1 MNKIL
6 IEGGYITLPKKVI
19 NEDLVQYGDFY
30 YDFGTENYSFIKVA
44 KLLAERRI
52 KNNMFMLKLFDKR
65 AARLDPYDPNLS
77 DKEKILILD
86 ECRKNF
92 WYFIREV
99 VRIPVPGG
107 VRRFELHRGNLAE
120 MWCMLHNLNTF
131 IVLPRQNFKTISAC
145 CFYLWIFLYG
155 TNNSEMSLMNKSFE
169 GSKTNLKRIKDLR
182 ESLPEY
188 LQLNDPKDN
197 TNVTTLYSYVS
208 KNKIIAFGA
217 ATSEEMG
224 DKVGRGNTQAVQY
237 YDEFA
242 FLKYNSV
249 IYNSASPAQMEAA
262 RAAEENGKPHHK
274 LITTTPGFLN
284 DPAGLYAKEFIN
296 NSIPFTEKLYSY
308 TKEEIE
314 QYLANSRNNFL
325 YIYFSWREIGRSRDW
340 YIENCKNLNY
350 DKLAIRREIDCQW
363 IRQGEMAVFENS
375 LVERARS
382 ACTEPIGSI
391 TLCDNVG
398 WQLNL
403 YKHFDFNNP
412 MLIGV
417 DVASGESGDSSAI
430 VVCDSSTLEVLAV
443 FANNMIDSISLAE
456 VCHYIMSKLFRSAVL
471 VPERNSE
478 GRAMINY
485 LLKTEIANRIYWET
499 KEVSGQQRVL
509 KKDGINANTVSK
521 IKTKVYGVDTTSK
534 SRPMMIDLIRP
545 FLEDEYDQLHC
556 LALVDEIA
564 GLERKKNGKIEHS
577 ETTHDDILFAYL
589 LCRFVWVYGTNLS
602 KWAITKPRVFTNMK
616 NPNLTYDELQ
626 DNIDD
631 VVTLNQFIDYDLSE
645 ENFSNGGSINGNGIS
660 AREIIAEYMASKYH
674 FNQSEN
680 DYRETQNKVI
690 QSRSPDREIITTGID
705 WDNPDAKKKYSKK
718 IVTAK
723 PYYNEYETE
732 DETIDWSIK

>member
-19 NEDLVQYGDFY
+19 NEDLIPHGNYY
-30 YDFGTENYSFIKVA
+30 YDLSTSNYSFIKMA
-44 KLLAERRI
+44 KILKDLKV
-52 KNNMFMLKLFDKR
+52 KNNMFMLKLYDP
-65 AARLDPYDPNLS
+65 RLVGVNPNDPNLS
-77 DKEKILILD
+77 DREKVLVLE
-86 ECRKNF
+86 ECRKNY

-99 VRIPVPGG
+99 ITIPVSGG
-107 VRRFELHRGNLAE
+107 MRSYSIHRGNLALS
-120 MWCMLHNLNTF
+120 WALLNNINVF
-131 IVLPRQNFKTISAC
+131 LVLPRQNFKTMSTC
-145 CFYLWIFLYG
+145 CFYLWIYLFA
-155 TNNSEMSLMNKSFE
+155 TVNSEVSLLHKDFS
-169 GSKTNLKRIKDLR
+169 GSKANLKRIKDLR
-182 ESLPEY
+182 DSLPEY
-188 LQLNDPKDN
+188 LRINNKLDN
-197 TNVTTLYSYVS
+197 NNVEYLFSGAN
-208 KNKIIAFGA
+208 KNRITAIGSAISISQADRLLRGA
-217 ATSEEMG
+217 SSSM
-224 DKVGRGNTQAVQY
+224 VY
-237 YDEFA
+237 FDEFA
-242 FLKYNSV
+242 FLKFNDTV
-249 IYNSASPAQMEAA
+249 FSASAPAQSESALSA
-262 RAAEENGKPHHK
+262 KQNGKPYHK

-284 DPAGLYAKEFIN
+284 DPSGLYARQFIDN
-296 NSIPFTEKLYSY
+296 AIPFTEKLYSY
-308 TKEEIE
+308 NEREIQ
-314 QYLANSRNNFL
+314 QYLDSGRNNFL
-325 YIYFSWREIGRSRDW
+325 YIYYSWKQIGRDQSWYRQQCRD
-340 YIENCKNLNY
+340 LNN
-350 DKLAIRREIDCQW
+350 DSLAIKREIDCLW
-363 IRQGEMAVFENS
+363 IRQGELAVFENS
-375 LVERARS
+375 LVNRARE

-471 VPERNSE
+471 IPERNNE
-478 GRAMINY
+478 GKAMINY
-485 LLKTEIANRIYWET
+485 LLKTEIGNRIYWET

-521 IKTKVYGVDTTSK
+521 IKTKIYGVDTTSK

-690 QSRSPDREIITTGID
+690 QSRSPDREITTTGID